1 MLQSALSTEVAVH
14 LEGNVTIAAP
24 RPKVWA
30 FLTDPQAVA
39 QCTPGLESL
48 DILEPGKKFRAV
60 ASVGLG
66 SIKARFTLN
75 IEWLDLV
82 EPERAV
88 AKAHGTAPGSTA
100 DVTGE
105 MVLLERGPATTEL
118 RWTAEAA
125 IMGTIASLASRMM
138 GSVTEKLAGQFFEC
152 VRKKVES

>member
-1 MLQSALSTEVAVH
+1 MH
-14 LEGNVTIAAP
+14 LEGTVAIAAP

-48 DILEPGKKFRAV
+48 DIVEPGKKFKAV

-75 IEWLDLV
+75 VEWLELIQ
-82 EPERAV
+82 PERAV

-100 DVTGE
+100 DLTGE
-105 MVLLERGPATTEL
+105 MVLREAGPSATEMH
-118 RWTAEAA
+118 WTAEVS

-152 VRKKVES
+152 VRKKVEA